1 MKLDNKPYEEK
12 MQKTITVY
20 EGQLDTV
27 RAGRA
32 NTAVLNGIDVEYY
45 GTPTAINQMAE
56 VKVTDARTI
65 AITPWDVTTVKSIEK
80 ALLASELGITPQSDG
95 KVIRLLFP
103 QLTEERRKEMTKQ
116 VAKMGEDT
124 KVSIRNIRRDA
135 IDKAKE
141 LKKSGDMTEDE
152 QKQSEK
158 TIQELTDKYIKEVDA
173 VTANK
178 EMPAEKPAG
187 TICFSKKSKP
197 IGTYSPLICIK
208 SYRRLGS
215 PISPLSWTATA
226 DGQRAGGF
234 PERLGTV

>member
-65 AITPWDVTTVKSIEK
+65 A
-80 ALLASELGITPQSDG
+80 PQSDG

-158 TIQELTDKYIKEVDA
+158 TIQELTDKYIRRCRQKNRQGPYV
-173 VTANK
+173 
-178 EMPAEKPAG
+178 
-187 TICFSKKSKP
+187 FQKKASQS
-197 IGTYSPLICIK
+197 GH
-208 SYRRLGS
+208 
-215 PISPLSWTATA
+215 
-226 DGQRAGGF
+226 
-234 PERLGTV
+234 TVR